1 MKQSATGQIQ
11 ATANDLIINVNENSE
26 SQMEHQD
33 RVLANDIAKMLES
46 SEPPL
51 SPECC
56 IYKVPTD
63 LRKVNEK
70 AYTPEVISI
79 GPFHHGDERLE
90 TMEKLIKVTYFKR
103 FVQKTL
109 LNVEKLVSIIRNREA
124 DVRHCYS
131 HPSALSSDG
140 YVKMI
145 LTDASFIIVFFLTY
159 CKTNEWMGEDD
170 LTPRLISTVRK
181 DIQLL
186 ENQLPFFVI
195 DKIYNFAFAFHSNLP
210 SFTEL
215 AIKFFAQSNSRKI
228 SLDPNLKIRHFV
240 DLLRT
245 SFLPQSIS
253 QRQPQRNRGQKVTH
267 LYTASQLHEAG
278 VKFKV
283 GSSNCLFD
291 LKFTNGVLEIPQFKL
306 SNNTESLFRNLMVLE
321 QCHYPF
327 DGYFTDYIRVLNFL
341 IDTPKDMDLLVRKRI
356 LVNGLGNS
364 NAVINLVN
372 NLWRQIFISE
382 VNSDYCHLCKDL
394 NTFYEDPRHSWK
406 ATLRRDYFSTPWRT
420 ASTVAAI
427 IFLVLT
433 FTQTVCSIISLW

>member
-1 MKQSATGQIQ
+1 LK
-11 ATANDLIINVNENSE
+11 INF
-26 SQMEHQD
+26 
-33 RVLANDIAKMLES
+33 
-46 SEPPL
+46 L
-51 SPECC
+51 S
-56 IYKVPTD
+56 
-63 LRKVNEK
+63 
-70 AYTPEVISI
+70 
-79 GPFHHGDERLE
+79 
-90 TMEKLIKVTYFKR
+90 
-103 FVQKTL
+103 L
-109 LNVEKLVSIIRNREA
+109 L
-124 DVRHCYS
+124 Y
-131 HPSALSSDG
+131 
-140 YVKMI
+140 
-145 LTDASFIIVFFLTY
+145 
-159 CKTNEWMGEDD
+159 
-170 LTPRLISTVRK
+170 
-181 DIQLL
+181 
-186 ENQLPFFVI
+186 I
-195 DKIYNFAFAFHSNLP
+195 DKIYNFAFASHSNLP

-278 VKFKV
+278 VKFKM

-420 ASTVAAI
+420 ASTVATI